1 MIKNKSTK
9 KNKENKEIA
18 IYKDSKG
25 NIDFRIDSDKETLWA
40 NLNQIAEVFGRDKSV
55 ISRHIK
61 DIFETGELS
70 QKATVAKK
78 ATVQSEGIRTVERE
92 IEYYNLD
99 VIISV
104 GYRVNSK
111 QATKFR
117 QWATKTLKSH
127 VVDGYT
133 INPNRISKNYDA
145 FLTAVENVKK
155 LLPADNA
162 ISNQDTLELVKLF
175 ANTWFSLDAYDKS
188 EFTKKSLTKK
198 QVKLS
203 GEELHTAIL
212 ELKDELLKKGE
223 ATDLFANERQNKS
236 IEGIVGNVFQSFGG
250 KSVYESVEEKAAH
263 LLYFI
268 VKNHP
273 FSDGNKRSG
282 AFSFVWF
289 LRKAKILNTS
299 RITPEAL
306 TALTLLVAESDPKDK
321 DQIVGLVV
329 MLIGR

>member
-1 MIKNKSTK
+1 MIKNKSIK
-9 KNKENKEIA
+9 KNKGIA

-25 NIDFRIDSDKETLWA
+25 NIDFKIDSKNETIWATRMQMADVFNVNPQAITKHIQNIYKEKELLSKPTSSKMELVQ
-40 NLNQIAEVFGRDKSV
+40 NESGRIVTRSV
-55 ISRHIK
+55 
-61 DIFETGELS
+61 DI
-70 QKATVAKK
+70 
-78 ATVQSEGIRTVERE
+78 
-92 IEYYNLD
+92 YNLD
-99 VIISV
+99 VIIAV
-104 GYRVNSK
+104 GYRISSI
-111 QATKFR
+111 AGTKFR

-155 LLPADNA
+155 LLPADNI

-203 GEELHTAIL
+203 GEELHKAIL
-212 ELKDELLKKGE
+212 KLKEDLFKKGE
-223 ATDLFANERQNKS
+223 ATDLFANERQSKA
-236 IEGIVGNVFQSFGG
+236 IEGIVGNVLQSFGG

>member
-1 MIKNKSTK
+1 MMIKNKLTK
-9 KNKENKEIA
+9 KNKEIA

-25 NIDFRIDSDKETLWA
+25 NIDFRIDIDKETLWA
-40 NLNQIAEVFGRDKSV
+40 TQADIALLFDVKRPAITKHLKNIFESKELNEKSV
-55 ISRHIK
+55 CSILEHTADDNK
-61 DIFETGELS
+61 TY
-70 QKATVAKK
+70 K
-78 ATVQSEGIRTVERE
+78 VQ
-92 IEYYNLD
+92 YYNLD
-99 VIISV
+99 AVISV

-117 QWATKTLKSH
+117 QWATKTLQSH
-127 VVDGYT
+127 VLDGYT
-133 INPNRISKNYDA
+133 INPNRISKNYQA

-155 LLPADNA
+155 LLPVNNA
-162 ISNQDTLELVKLF
+162 ITNQDTLELVKLF

-188 EFTKKSLTKK
+188 EFSKNSLTKK
-198 QVKLS
+198 QVKLN
-203 GEELHTAIL
+203 GVELNNAIL
-212 ELKDELLKKGE
+212 ELKEELLKKGE
-223 ATDLFANERQNKS
+223 ATDLFANERQTKN
-236 IEGIVGNVFQSFGG
+236 IEGIVGNVFQSLGG

-289 LRKAKILNTS
+289 LKKAKILNTS

-306 TALTLLVAESDPKDK
+306 TVLTLLVAESDPKDK
-321 DQIVGLVV
+321 DQIVGLIV

>member
-1 MIKNKSTK
+1 MMINKKSTK
-9 KNKENKEIA
+9 KNKQIA

-25 NIDFRIDSDKETLWA
+25 NIDFRIDNKNETIWATRMQMADVFNVNPQAITKHIQNIYKEKELLPKPTSSKMELVQ
-40 NLNQIAEVFGRDKSV
+40 NESGRIVTRSV
-55 ISRHIK
+55 
-61 DIFETGELS
+61 DI
-70 QKATVAKK
+70 
-78 ATVQSEGIRTVERE
+78 
-92 IEYYNLD
+92 YNLD
-99 VIISV
+99 VIIAV
-104 GYRVNSK
+104 GYRISSI
-111 QATKFR
+111 AGTKFR

-155 LLPADNA
+155 LLPADNV

-223 ATDLFANERQNKS
+223 ATDLFANERQTKS

-289 LRKAKILNTS
+289 LRKAKILNTG

>member
-1 MIKNKSTK
+1 MWATQGQIVELFDIDQSVVSKHISNIFKD
-9 KNKENKEIA
+9 KEVDEKRNMQKMHNA
-18 IYKDSKG
+18 
-25 NIDFRIDSDKETLWA
+25 NSDKP
-40 NLNQIAEVFGRDKSV
+40 LNVYSL
-55 ISRHIK
+55 
-61 DIFETGELS
+61 DIIL
-70 QKATVAKK
+70 A
-78 ATVQSEGIRTVERE
+78 
-92 IEYYNLD
+92 
-99 VIISV
+99 V
-104 GYRVNSK
+104 GYRSNSSRAI
-111 QATKFR
+111 QFR

-127 VVDGYT
+127 VLEGYT
-133 INPNRISKNYDA
+133 INPNRISKNYEA

-155 LLPADNA
+155 LLPDNDS
-162 ISNQDTLELVKLF
+162 ITNQDTLELVKLF

-188 EFTKKSLTKK
+188 EFSKKSLTKK

-203 GEELHTAIL
+203 GEELSKAIL
-212 ELKDELLKKGE
+212 ELKQELFKKGE
-223 ATDLFANERQNKS
+223 ATDLFANERQTKS

>member
-1 MIKNKSTK
+1 MVQKIKTIK
-9 KNKENKEIA
+9 KNKDIA

-25 NIDFRIDSDKETLWA
+25 NIDFRIDNDKETLWA
-40 NLNQIAEVFGRDKSV
+40 TQAQIVDLFDIDQSVVSKHISNIFRDKEVDEKRNMQKMHNANSDKPLNV
-55 ISRHIK
+55 YSL
-61 DIFETGELS
+61 DIIL
-70 QKATVAKK
+70 A
-78 ATVQSEGIRTVERE
+78 
-92 IEYYNLD
+92 
-99 VIISV
+99 V
-104 GYRVNSK
+104 GYRSNSA
-111 QATKFR
+111 QAIRFR

-145 FLTAVENVKK
+145 FLSAVENVKK
-155 LLPADNA
+155 LLPEDNA
-162 ISNQDTLELVKLF
+162 ITGKDTLELVKLF

-188 EFTKKSLTKK
+188 QFDKKTVTKK
-198 QVKLS
+198 QIKLS
-203 GEELHTAIL
+203 GEELNTAIQ
-212 ELKDELLKKGE
+212 ELKQELLQKGE
-223 ATDLFANERQNKS
+223 ATDLFANERQSNS

-250 KSVYESVEEKAAH
+250 KSVYESIEEKAAH

-289 LRKAKILNTS
+289 LKKAKLLNTG

-306 TALTLLVAESDPKDK
+306 TALTLLVAESNPKDK
-321 DQIVGLVV
+321 DQIVGLV
-329 MLIGR
+329 MLLLGR